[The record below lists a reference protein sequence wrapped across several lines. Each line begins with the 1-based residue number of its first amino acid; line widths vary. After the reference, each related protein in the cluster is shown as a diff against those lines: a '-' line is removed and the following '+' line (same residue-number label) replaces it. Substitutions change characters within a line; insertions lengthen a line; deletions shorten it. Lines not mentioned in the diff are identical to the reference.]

1 MNSTAA
7 RDRGASNGDARCRVL
22 VAGVGNIL
30 RGDDGFGPAVLRAL
44 ERALER
50 EDNYAE
56 TVRLV
61 ETGTGGINLVLELLD
76 GYDALVIVDAVDR
89 DKPPG
94 SLYVLEPEVPEI
106 LSLSEWERHEVATDT
121 HQVVPAQVLIIARAV
136 KALPDIIRIVGCQP
150 AETEELSLALSP
162 AVQQTVPQAVD
173 AILALL
179 EEWQTAGNG
188 K

>member
-1 MNSTAA
+1 MTLSPAGDSGTAGA
-7 RDRGASNGDARCRVL
+7 DRGRRVL

-30 RGDDGFGPAVLRAL
+30 RGDDGFGPAVIRAL
-44 ERALER
+44 ECALER
-50 EDNYAE
+50 DRNYGE
-56 TVRLV
+56 SVRLV

-94 SLYVLEPEVPEI
+94 SLYILEPEVPKI
-106 LSLSEWERHEVATDT
+106 LSLSAWERHDVATDT
-121 HQVVPAQVLIIARAV
+121 HQVVPGQVLIIARAAG
-136 KALPDIIRIVGCQP
+136 ALPRIIRIVGCQP

-162 AVQQTVPQAVD
+162 VVRETVPQAVD
-173 AILALL
+173 AVLALL
-179 EEWQTAGNG
+179 EEWQTAGDG